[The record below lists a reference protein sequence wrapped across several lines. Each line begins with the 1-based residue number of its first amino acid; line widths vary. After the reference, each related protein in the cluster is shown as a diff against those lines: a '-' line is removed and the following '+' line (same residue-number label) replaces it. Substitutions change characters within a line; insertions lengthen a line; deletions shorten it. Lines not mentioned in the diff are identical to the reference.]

1 MSKSFPKGMFGS
13 ELQDVMKLLDEQE
26 TASPEVES
34 DPSEGTVPSKEE
46 LLKELMQGE
55 YIDAIASEN
64 PAMFE
69 FSMMMKQWE
78 ALVEDFERRDAEEAA
93 EHQKAEGSVNENAR

>member
-1 MSKSFPKGMFGS
+1 MSKSFPKGMFGK

-34 DPSEGTVPSKEE
+34 DSSEGTVPRKEE

-55 YIDAIASEN
+55 DIDAIASEN

-78 ALVEDFERRDAEEAA
+78 ALVEDYERREAEEAA
-93 EHQKAEGSVNENAR
+93 ERQKAEGSVNEDAR